1 MWSRRA
7 RHPPVFRILPN
18 VGPDSDERA
27 LRADA
32 SAPTPVNGSHPP
44 RPALSPV
51 DRPPASF
58 TKSALPRA
66 VSFPGRLSFSSASPS
81 SREPAFSRRV
91 CPEQDSFRV
100 DIRWPLPCVRLV
112 HRILNSTAGSLVL
125 QPQPGVPG
133 SLSAVSET
141 RPGAQAQHT
150 APCLMSRLPAFD
162 PMGLSFS
169 SERFYLVNT

>member
-7 RHPPVFRILPN
+7 GHPPVFRILPN
-18 VGPDSDERA
+18 VGLDSDERA
-27 LRADA
+27 FRADA

-51 DRPPASF
+51 NRPPASF

-112 HRILNSTAGSLVL
+112 HRILDSSAGSLVL

-133 SLSAVSET
+133 SLSTVSET